1 MPAKRRRP
9 VEPERR
15 TFPPETIDILAITAL
30 AFGLRYLYIAS
41 LRGMPVFEVL
51 QVNAARYDTW
61 ARLIL
66 AGKAPGAPFEQGPAY
81 ACFLSFVYAVRGTA
95 VLTLAILQFAI
106 GAATVALLYAVAHR
120 LGGRTAAAATGIAA
134 AAYGPLI
141 YFTAEVLPA
150 SLFVF
155 SIAAAVACAVV
166 PAPRR
171 WFASGLFWALAF
183 LFRSNT
189 VLALPFALL
198 HAWRSE
204 GRGAATRLAAPV
216 LAVVLGL
223 YALNVTAGFPSV
235 WSTTGG
241 GVNLWLGNNPTADGV
256 NPFFG
261 PAQSEIDKEV
271 RAAAS
276 TAAAADRAF
285 TAKAATFWK
294 EEPVAALALAAKKLV
309 WTFSAEELSNN
320 VAIDWKRAH
329 SALFR
334 LPVFPFGFGIVL
346 VFAFAFLG
354 LGWRREEASPRTDL
368 LALLAPL
375 VLGAGTCVL
384 FFTNARF
391 RLPMAV
397 PLLVLAGLGI
407 GEILARIRS
416 GAVDVKSAARASLAA
431 TAAVVLTYGD
441 WWDVR
446 DYRIPQLDVNAG
458 AMEREARN
466 FESAILFLR
475 SGVGREPRDPIGWVH
490 LALALEQSGDVDAAR
505 EAYTSGLGYVPG
517 DADLLQMQQR
527 FRERNPVP

>member
-9 VEPERR
+9 AEPERS
-15 TFPPETIDILAITAL
+15 TFPAATVDILAIAAL
-30 AFGLRYLYIAS
+30 AFVLRYLYIAS
-41 LRGMPVFEVL
+41 LRGTPVFEVL

-81 ACFLSFVYAVRGTA
+81 AYFLSFVYALPGTGVWTIA
-95 VLTLAILQFAI
+95 LLQCLV
-106 GAATVALLYAVAHR
+106 GVATVILLYAIAYR
-120 LGGRTAAAATGIAA
+120 LGGRPAAIATGIAA
-134 AAYGPLI
+134 SAYGPLI

-150 SLFVF
+150 TVFVF
-155 SIAAAVACAVV
+155 CVAAAVAAAVV
-166 PAPRR
+166 PRPRR
-171 WFASGLFWALAF
+171 WLVAGLFWALAF

-189 VLALPFALL
+189 ILALPFALF
-198 HAWRSE
+198 HACRSE
-204 GRGAATRLAAPV
+204 GRASAASLAAPV

-223 YALNVTAGFPSV
+223 YALNVAAGFPTV

-261 PAQSEIDKEV
+261 PAQAEIDKEV
-271 RAAAS
+271 RAAAA
-276 TAAAADRAF
+276 TAADADRAF
-285 TAKAATFWK
+285 TTKAAQFWAS
-294 EEPVAALALAAKKLV
+294 EPAAALALAAKKFV

-334 LPVFPFGFGIVL
+334 LPGFPFGFGIVL

-354 LGWRREEASPRTDL
+354 LGSRRETSSRIDF
-368 LALLAPL
+368 LALVGPL

-407 GEILARIRS
+407 GEILARIRTGS
-416 GAVDVKSAARASLAA
+416 VDVKSAARASLAA
-431 TAAVVLTYGD
+431 TAAVALTYGD
-441 WWDVR
+441 WWDIR

-458 AMEREARN
+458 AIEREARN
-466 FESAILFLR
+466 FESAVLFLR

-490 LALALEQSGDVDAAR
+490 LALALEQSGDVEAAR
-505 EAYTSGLGYVPG
+505 EAYATGLGYVPG

-527 FRERNPVP
+527 FRERNPAP